1 MKKEE
6 IAQKKIEALKMYLL
20 HKSKFEISKIINVS
34 EHTLLKWEKQGNWRE
49 LYDQATQKVAEKVQ
63 SDIINE
69 RERSLKL
76 IHGAE
81 AIIASKIKSGE
92 IQGITIQALAS
103 LVKAKTELIMPKN
116 INQYNFMQ
124 ENSGPTYSLEIIAPN
139 DNKNAMES
147 KPEAVSSMEDTE

>member
-6 IAQKKIEALKMYLL
+6 IAKKRIEALKMYLL
-20 HKSKFEISKIINVS
+20 NKSKHEISNIIHVS

-63 SDIINE
+63 SDIIAE

-81 AIIASKIKSGE
+81 SIIAQKIQNGE
-92 IQGITIQALAS
+92 LEGINVQALAS
-103 LVKAKTELIMPKN
+103 LVRAKSELINPKS
-116 INQYNFMQ
+116 IVQANFIRQ
-124 ENSGPTYSLEIIAPN
+124 EIGPTYRLEIITSN
-139 DNKNAMES
+139 DNKNAIGVKKEIS
-147 KPEAVSSMEDTE
+147 NEGR